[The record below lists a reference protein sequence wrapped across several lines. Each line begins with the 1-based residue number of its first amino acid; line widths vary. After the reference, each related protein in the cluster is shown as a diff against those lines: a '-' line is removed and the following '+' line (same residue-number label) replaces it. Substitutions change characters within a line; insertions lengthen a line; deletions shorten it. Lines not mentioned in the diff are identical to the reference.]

1 MITNDINIIIQALK
15 REEVV
20 AIPTETVY
28 GLAGSIFSE
37 KAIKKIF
44 EIKKRPYNCPLSV
57 AVSSVEK
64 IKFIAK
70 DIPEEAK
77 LLIKKYLPG
86 PLTLILKKQDIISD
100 VITSESEYVGIRVS
114 ENIYV
119 KNILSEVP
127 FPIVLTSANVHNKN
141 NCTKII
147 VPMPCKY
154 NNNLMIQ

>member
-1 MITNDINIIIQALK
+1 MDVITNDINIIIQALIK
-15 REEVV
+15 EEVV

-57 AVSSVEK
+57 AVKTVEE
-64 IKFIAK
+64 INFIAK

-77 LLIKKYLPG
+77 LLIKEYLPG

-100 VITSESEYVGIRVS
+100 VITSESGYVGVRVS

-127 FPIVLTSANVHNKN
+127 FPIVLTSANIY
-141 NCTKII
+141 CSCSSY
-147 VPMPCKY
+147 P
-154 NNNLMIQ
+154 

>member
-1 MITNDINIIIQALK
+1 MDVITNDINIIIQALK
-15 REEVV
+15 SEEVV

-86 PLTLILKKQDIISD
+86 PLTLI
-100 VITSESEYVGIRVS
+100 
-114 ENIYV
+114 
-119 KNILSEVP
+119 
-127 FPIVLTSANVHNKN
+127 
-141 NCTKII
+141 
-147 VPMPCKY
+147 
-154 NNNLMIQ
+154 